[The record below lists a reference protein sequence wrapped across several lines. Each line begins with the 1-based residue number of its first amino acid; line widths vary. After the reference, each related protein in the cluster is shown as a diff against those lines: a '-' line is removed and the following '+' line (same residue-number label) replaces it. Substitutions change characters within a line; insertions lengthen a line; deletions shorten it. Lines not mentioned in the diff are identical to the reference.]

1 MKPKPKTLIG
11 KNTELHSCA
20 KTLIGKYTPELHSFA
35 RPVITELKLSQK
47 TLNYTHLQ
55 NFDWKKLAITL
66 IRTNFNL

>member
-20 KTLIGKYTPELHSFA
+20 KTFIGKYTPELNSFA

-47 TLNYTHLQ
+47 TLNYTHVQ
-55 NFDWKKLAITL
+55 KL
-66 IRTNFNL
+66 